1 MTIPD
6 RVLAWLIAAS
16 FTIFLL
22 LTFTELSNFVF
33 PIRNAEVIKENYY
46 GSHGNVLAVNT
57 VNIDSVKSGVETV
70 KYSLL
75 KVGGDKIYGR
85 FEATGV
91 ETRTNEPNKR
101 YFVQTTV
108 MEINGEDV
116 AAKATLLIYLSKE
129 DWDLFRN

>member
-1 MTIPD
+1 MTPN
-6 RVLAWLIAAS
+6 RVLACLIAMFFA
-16 FTIFLL
+16 IILL
-22 LTFTELSNFVF
+22 LSYTGIRVSLL
-33 PIRNAEVIKENYY
+33 PIRNTEVIEANYY
-46 GSHGNVLAVNT
+46 GYHGKVLAVNT
-57 VNIDSVKSGVETV
+57 VKIDNVKTGVETV

-75 KVGGDKIYGR
+75 KVSGDKIYGR

-101 YFVQTTV
+101 YFVQITT
-108 MEINGEDV
+108 MEVNGEDV